1 MLPVRWK
8 EQVGVLI
15 ADLSQVAD
23 QSDLSML
30 MHTELMPVLTIRS
43 EINRCIEACYFK
55 RTDSAQDFI
64 RDLDQQ
70 QRQADQ
76 PEKKPGRDDLLNTV
90 SSAPVTQLV
99 NLMLL
104 EAVRQNASD
113 IHLEPRDERLR
124 VRYRID
130 GRLYEQAEPPKHM
143 EAALISRLKVM
154 GQLDIA
160 EKRLPQDGMATVHI
174 GQREVDIRIST
185 IPVAGGERVVLRLL
199 NTEQLARPL
208 SDLGM
213 PPGINAQLE
222 LLLLENRGAVWVTGP
237 TGSGKTTTLYA
248 ALSALDTN
256 RRNVLTIEDPI
267 EYRLADVGQ
276 MAVKPKI
283 GLTFA
288 QGLRHIL
295 RQDPDVILVGET
307 RDLETAEIAIRA
319 SLTGHLV
326 FSTLH
331 TNDAA
336 GAIVR
341 LVDMGIPP
349 YLAGAATR
357 AVIAQRLLRCL
368 CPHCRKTLDTV
379 PDLPERWQ
387 KQLDG
392 VELFTPVG
400 CGRCLEGYAGRVGVY
415 ELILMDDELQSII
428 RQGADEERIAD
439 YLKQRQVPT
448 LLDDALEK
456 VRNGQTDVAEVMRVL
471 GRM

>member
-1 MLPVRWK
+1 M
-8 EQVGVLI
+8 
-15 ADLSQVAD
+15 
-23 QSDLSML
+23 
-30 MHTELMPVLTIRS
+30 
-43 EINRCIEACYFK
+43 
-55 RTDSAQDFI
+55 
-64 RDLDQQ
+64 
-70 QRQADQ
+70 
-76 PEKKPGRDDLLNTV
+76 
-90 SSAPVTQLV
+90 
-99 NLMLL
+99 
-104 EAVRQNASD
+104 
-113 IHLEPRDERLR
+113 
-124 VRYRID
+124 
-130 GRLYEQAEPPKHM
+130 
-143 EAALISRLKVM
+143 
-154 GQLDIA
+154 
-160 EKRLPQDGMATVHI
+160 
-174 GQREVDIRIST
+174 
-185 IPVAGGERVVLRLL
+185 
-199 NTEQLARPL
+199 
-208 SDLGM
+208 
-213 PPGINAQLE
+213 
-222 LLLLENRGAVWVTGP
+222 
-237 TGSGKTTTLYA
+237 
-248 ALSALDTN
+248 
-256 RRNVLTIEDPI
+256 LTIEDPI

-392 VELFTPVG
+392 VELFAPVG